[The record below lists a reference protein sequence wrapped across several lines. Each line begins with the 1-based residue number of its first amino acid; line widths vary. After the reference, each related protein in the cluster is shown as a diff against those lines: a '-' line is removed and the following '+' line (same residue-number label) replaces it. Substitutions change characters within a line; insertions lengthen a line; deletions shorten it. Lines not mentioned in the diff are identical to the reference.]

1 MSRAMSN
8 DFLGLIYF
16 RRENEMDGESRYLK
30 KKISG
35 DSITQRQVKQQKA
48 GHPFIN

>member
-30 KKISG
+30 KKNLWRLDYAEASQAAKG
-35 DSITQRQVKQQKA
+35 RASF
-48 GHPFIN
+48 H